1 MKLTERDFRMVRD
14 ICLSHVVSRDQL
26 IALGYFGSITRANT
40 RLRTLCEAGLVR
52 SLTTAFHAQNL
63 YASGPKAKEIVGDR
77 IAALLAG
84 RRPSP
89 QFVQHALA
97 VTDVRSKLMAKYSA
111 WRFEPQVRQTF
122 TWRGK
127 QYEVRPDGVAI
138 GSSGHLL
145 IEVDL
150 GHVSGARFKEK
161 AIAYAAYLQ
170 SNTFEG
176 VYGKS
181 PLSVLTVTTSL
192 VRRANLLA
200 AAAVLGS
207 HFTCTTF
214 EELGVRTPGGW
225 S

>member
-40 RLRTLCEAGLVR
+40 RLRTLCEGGLLKR
-52 SLTTAFHAQNL
+52 LTTEFHAQNL
-63 YASGPKAKEIVGDR
+63 YMAGPRAKDIVGDR
-77 IAALLAG
+77 IAALLSG

-97 VTDVRSKLMAKYSA
+97 VTDVRTRLMANYSA
-111 WRFEPQVRQTF
+111 WRFEPQVRQAF
-122 TWRGK
+122 TWRGR
-127 QYEVRPDGVAI
+127 QFEVRPDGVAI
-138 GSSGHLL
+138 GSCEHLL
-145 IEVDL
+145 VEVDL

-170 SNTFEG
+170 SNAFEG

-200 AAAVLGS
+200 AAAALGS
-207 HFTCTTF
+207 HFKCMTF